1 MDITTQQKIHLKA
14 DFNGNEVKLTAVG
27 GDCSSIDIDRNP
39 YSAGATWDVREA
51 SDTVAVTSVDNVEQ
65 FTLTTPAD
73 ADKIRVG
80 ETLKVT
86 KASAYV
92 GAIVITSVNNT
103 TGVCTYNYGGSQEFD
118 YAVAVFDT
126 LVIEADPLLL
136 EDKCKLMNARNRNAF
151 ICKGTDLYIE
161 ILNEGNII

>member
-1 MDITTQQKIHLKA
+1 MDITTQKKIHLKA
-14 DFNGNEVKLTAVG
+14 DYNGNEVKLTAVG
-27 GDCSSIDIDRNP
+27 GDCRFIDIDPNP
-39 YSAGATWDVREA
+39 YSGGATWNIRET
-51 SDTVAVTSVDNVEQ
+51 SDTALVTSVDSLEQ

-86 KASAYV
+86 KAAAYV
-92 GAIVITSVNNT
+92 GAIVIVSVNNS
-103 TGVCTYNYGGSQEFD
+103 TGVCTYNYGGEEEFD
-118 YAVAVFDT
+118 YVAAVFDT
-126 LVIEADPLLL
+126 LVIESDPLLL
-136 EDKCKLMNARNRNAF
+136 EDKCKLMNARCRNAF